1 MKTNNKEGY
10 FFLGPYFAFFSVFVI
25 IPIALGVVI
34 SFLNWGLL
42 DKSAEFVGLANYQ
55 TLLFDKESWAHQ
67 EFFNAL
73 ENTVLFTLIFVPL
86 VVTTSLALAVF
97 VTKIPGRAKH
107 LFRTVYFLPYAVSVA
122 AVGVM
127 WKWVFNTQSGIL
139 NAFLANFGIEPIGWL
154 NTEPFAAFTII
165 VATLWWTVGF
175 CMIIFVNALN
185 DIPDEV
191 YEAADIDGAS
201 AWKQFTKISM
211 PHIEPALMFV
221 IITQV
226 IASLNL
232 YGQADMMTNGGPDKS
247 TQTVVMVIFDQ
258 AFGMKELGMASA
270 MAIVFAL
277 IIMAI
282 SGVLVYISRKVSRS
296 S

>member
-1 MKTNNKEGY
+1 MKRNNKEGY
-10 FFLGPYFAFFSVFVI
+10 FFLGPYFIFFCAFVI
-25 IPIALGVVI
+25 IPIILGVFI

-42 DKSAEFVGLANYQ
+42 DKSAEFVGLANYK

-73 ENTVLFTLIFVPL
+73 ENTVAFTLVFVPL
-86 VVTTSLALAVF
+86 VVSVSLALAVF
-97 VTKIPGRAKH
+97 VTKIPGRGKH

-127 WKWVFNTQSGIL
+127 WRWVFNTQSGIL
-139 NAFLANFGIEPIGWL
+139 NSFLANFGIEPIGWL
-154 NTEPFAAFTII
+154 NTEPFAQITII

-175 CMIIFVNALN
+175 CMMIFVNALN
-185 DIPDEV
+185 DIPDEM
-191 YEAADIDGAS
+191 YEAADLDGAS
-201 AWKQFTKISM
+201 AWRKFRKITLPS
-211 PHIEPALMFV
+211 IQPALIFI

-226 IASLNL
+226 IASLNI

-247 TQTVVMVIFDQ
+247 TQTVTMVIFDQ
-258 AFGMKELGMASA
+258 AFAMKELGMASA

-282 SGVLVYISRKVSRS
+282 SGLLVYITRKVSKV
-296 S
+296 